1 MVTDQQV
8 RRLFMLNEKEKIKSV
23 AAAKAGMDPK
33 TARRYLKIGKLPSQV
48 RCKHDWRT
56 REDPFEEDWPA
67 ILEMLE
73 INPGLESSTIFEYLQ
88 STNSWRYQDSQLR
101 TLQRKLKY
109 WRATEGS
116 AKEVYFPQ
124 IHYPGE
130 LCASDFT
137 HMNSLGITIRGEP
150 FKHLIYHF
158 VLTYSNWE
166 TFTIC
171 YSESFESLSA
181 GLQNALWELG
191 GVLVR
196 HRSDRMSAAVN
207 KDCNPET
214 FTRNYQSLL
223 RHYDITPERTNVRAA
238 HENGD
243 VETSHRHFK
252 RAVSQAL
259 MLRGS
264 KEFHSIIEY
273 EDFLRRIA
281 MQLNA
286 GRSQRF
292 EQELN
297 VLRRLPARRFNDY
310 KIIDNIKVGKS
321 STIHLHHNTYSVH
334 SRLIGEKVQ
343 ARIYVDYIEIWYAQ
357 KLVERIKRLS
367 GESKHRINYRHI
379 IDWLV
384 RKPGAFENYRYKED
398 LFPSSWFRMAYD
410 WLHSNMM
417 LQANKQYVRILYYA
431 AKEGQTVT
439 EDAIRYLLG
448 QNKGVTALNVQHLIG
463 QQNRIPLVTDVVVE
477 TNSLASY
484 DILLEEVV
492 SHG

>member
-1 MVTDQQV
+1 
-8 RRLFMLNEKEKIKSV
+8 
-23 AAAKAGMDPK
+23 
-33 TARRYLKIGKLPSQV
+33 
-48 RCKHDWRT
+48 
-56 REDPFEEDWPA
+56 
-67 ILEMLE
+67 MLE
-73 INPGLESSTIFEYLQ
+73 TNPGLEGKTIFEYLQ
-88 STNSWRYQDSQLR
+88 SCNLGRYQDNQLR

-109 WRATEGS
+109 WRATEGP

-137 HMNSLGITIRGEP
+137 HMSSLGITIRGDL
-150 FKHLIYHF
+150 FKHLVYHF
-158 VLTYSNWE
+158 ALTYSNWE

-181 GLQNALWELG
+181 GLQNALWDLG
-191 GVLVR
+191 GVPAR

-214 FTRNYQSLL
+214 FTRNYRALL
-223 RHYDITPERTNVRAA
+223 RHYAIAPERTNAGAA

-264 KEFHSIIEY
+264 KDFYSIDEY
-273 EDFLRRIA
+273 EKFLRGIA
-281 MQLNA
+281 GQLNA
-286 GRSQRF
+286 GRSHRF
-292 EQELN
+292 QEELN
-297 VLRRLPARRFNDY
+297 ALRALPARRFSDY
-310 KIIDNIKVGKS
+310 KPLDNIKVGKS
-321 STIHLHHNTYSVH
+321 STIHLQHNTYSVH

-357 KLVERIKRLS
+357 KLIERIPRLS

-384 RKPGAFENYRYKED
+384 RKPGAFENYRYKDD

-410 WLHSNMM
+410 WLRSNMN
-417 LQANKQYVRILYYA
+417 LQANRQYVKILYCA
-431 AKEGQTVT
+431 AREGETVT
-439 EDAIRYLLG
+439 EHAIRYLLG
-448 QNKGVTALNVQHLIG
+448 QDREVTALNVQNLLE
-463 QQNRIPLVTDVVVE
+463 QQSMIPSVKDVVVE
-477 TNSLASY
+477 TNNLQSY
-484 DILLEEVV
+484 DVLLEEVAG
-492 SHG
+492 HG

>member
-8 RRLFMLNEKEKIKSV
+8 RRLFMLNEKEKSRTI

-33 TARRYLKIGKLPSQV
+33 TARKYLNIGKLPSQI
-48 RCKHDWRT
+48 KSSHDWRT
-56 REDPFEEDWPA
+56 REDPFEKDWPA
-67 ILEMLE
+67 ILEMLD
-73 INPGLESSTIFEYLQ
+73 INPGLEGKTIFEYFQ
-88 STNSWRYQDSQLR
+88 DTNPGQYQDNQLR

-109 WRATEGS
+109 WRATEGP

-124 IHYPGE
+124 KHYPGD

-137 HMNSLGITIRGEP
+137 HMSSLGITIRGEL
-150 FKHLIYHF
+150 FKHLIYHL

-191 GVLVR
+191 GVPVR

-214 FTRNYQSLL
+214 FTRNYRSLL
-223 RHYDITPERTNVRAA
+223 RHYGITPERTNVRAA

-264 KEFHSIIEY
+264 KEFHSIAEY
-273 EDFLRRIA
+273 EQCLRRIA
-281 MQLNA
+281 GQLNA
-286 GRSQRF
+286 GRSERF
-292 EQELN
+292 TEELS
-297 VLRRLPARRFNDY
+297 VLRRLPARRFNDH

-321 STIHLHHNTYSVH
+321 STIHLQHNTYSVH

-384 RKPGAFENYRYKED
+384 RKPGAFENYRYKKD

-410 WLHSNMM
+410 WLRSNMT
-417 LQANKQYVRILYYA
+417 LQANRQYVRILYCA

-439 EDAIRYLLG
+439 ENAIRYLLE
-448 QNKGVTALNVQHLIG
+448 QDKEITALNVQHLIG
-463 QQNRIPLVTDVVVE
+463 QQNSIPLATDVVVE
-477 TNSLASY
+477 TNSLEAY
-484 DILLEEVV
+484 DALLQEVTCY
-492 SHG
+492 G

>member
-1 MVTDQQV
+1 MVTDHQV
-8 RRLFMLNEKEKIKSV
+8 RRLFMLNEKEKSRTI

-33 TARRYLKIGKLPSQV
+33 TARKYIKIGKLPSQI
-48 RCKHDWRT
+48 KFNHDWKT
-56 REDPFEEDWPA
+56 RKDPFEEDWPE
-67 ILEMLE
+67 ILEMLD
-73 INPGLESSTIFEYLQ
+73 INPGLEGKTIFEYLQ
-88 STNSWRYQDSQLR
+88 NVTPGRYQENQLR

-109 WRATEGS
+109 WRATEGP

-124 IHYPGE
+124 KHYPGE
-130 LCASDFT
+130 VGASDFS
-137 HMNSLGITIRGEP
+137 HMSSLGITIRGEL

-166 TFTIC
+166 AFTIC

-181 GLQNALWELG
+181 GMQNALWELG
-191 GVLVR
+191 GVPAR

-214 FTRNYQSLL
+214 FTRNYRSLL
-223 RHYDITPERTNVRAA
+223 RHYAITPERTNVRAA

-243 VETSHRHFK
+243 VEVSHRHFK

-264 KEFHSIIEY
+264 KEFHSIAEY
-273 EDFLRRIA
+273 EKFLRRIA
-281 MQLNA
+281 GQLNA

-292 EQELN
+292 EEELN
-297 VLRRLPARRFNDY
+297 VLRKLPTRRFHDF
-310 KIIDNIKVGKS
+310 KVIDNIKVGKS
-321 STIHLHHNTYSVH
+321 STINLQHNTYSVH
-334 SRLIGEKVQ
+334 SRLIGERVQ
-343 ARIYVDYIEIWYAQ
+343 ARIYVDCIEIWYAQ
-357 KLVERIKRLS
+357 KPVERMKRLT

-384 RKPGAFENYRYKED
+384 RKPGAFENYRYKDD

-410 WLHSNMM
+410 WLRSHMP
-417 LQANKQYVRILYYA
+417 LQANRQYVRILYCA

-439 EDAIRYLLG
+439 EDAIRYLLE
-448 QNKGVTALNVQHLIG
+448 QDREITALHVQHLID
-463 QQNRIPLVTDVVVE
+463 QQGSIPPVTEVVVE

-484 DILLEEVV
+484 DALLEEVGC
-492 SHG
+492 HG

>member
-8 RRLFMLNEKEKIKSV
+8 RRLFMFNEKEKSKTV

-33 TARRYLKIGKLPSQV
+33 TAWKYRNIGKLPSQIK
-48 RCKHDWRT
+48 CEHDWRT
-56 REDPFEEDWPA
+56 RQDPFEKDWPA
-67 ILEMLE
+67 MLEMLE
-73 INPGLESSTIFEYLQ
+73 INPGLEGKTIFEYFQ
-88 STNSWRYQDSQLR
+88 SSNPGQYQDSQLR
-101 TLQRKLKY
+101 TLQRKLKQ
-109 WRATEGS
+109 WRATEGP

-124 IHYPGE
+124 KHYPGD

-137 HMNSLGITIRGEP
+137 HMNSLGITIRGEL

-166 TFTIC
+166 SFTIC

-191 GVLVR
+191 GVPSR

-207 KDCNPET
+207 KECNPEK
-214 FTRNYQSLL
+214 FTRNYRSLL
-223 RHYDITPERTNVRAA
+223 SHYSIDPERTNARAA

-259 MLRGS
+259 MLQGS
-264 KEFHSIIEY
+264 KDFSSVADY
-273 EDFLRRIA
+273 EKFLRRIGV
-281 MQLNA
+281 QLNA

-292 EQELN
+292 EQELE
-297 VLRRLPARRFNDY
+297 VLKGLPSRRFNDY
-310 KIIDNIKVGKS
+310 KVIDNIKVGKS
-321 STIHLHHNTYSVH
+321 STIHLQHNTYSVH

-343 ARIYVDYIEIWYAQ
+343 ARIYVDHIEIWYAQ
-357 KLVERIKRLS
+357 KMIERIKRLS

-398 LFPSSWFRMAYD
+398 LLPSSWFRMAYD
-410 WLHSNMM
+410 WLRSNMI
-417 LQANKQYVRILYYA
+417 LQANRQYVRILYCA

-439 EDAIRYLLG
+439 ENVIRHLLE
-448 QNKGVTALNVQHLIG
+448 QDKELTALNVQHLID
-463 QQNRIPLVTDVVVE
+463 QRSRIPSVTDVVVE
-477 TNSLASY
+477 NNSLESY
-484 DILLEEVV
+484 DTLLEEVV
-492 SHG
+492 CHG

>member
-1 MVTDQQV
+1 MVTDHQV
-8 RRLFMLNEKEKIKSV
+8 RRLFMLNEKQKSRTI

-33 TARRYLKIGKLPSQV
+33 TARKYLKIGKLPSQIK
-48 RCKHDWRT
+48 CNHDWRT
-56 REDPFEEDWPA
+56 RKDPFEEDWPE

-73 INPGLESSTIFEYLQ
+73 INPGLEGKTIFEYLHN
-88 STNSWRYQDSQLR
+88 TTPGRYQENQLR

-109 WRATEGS
+109 WRATEGP

-124 IHYPGE
+124 KHYPGE
-130 LCASDFT
+130 LCASDFS
-137 HMNSLGITIRGEP
+137 HMSSLGITIRGEL
-150 FKHLIYHF
+150 FKHLVYHF

-191 GVLVR
+191 GVPAR

-214 FTRNYQSLL
+214 FTRNYRALM
-223 RHYDITPERTNVRAA
+223 RHYGIIPERTNVRAA

-243 VETSHRHFK
+243 VEVSHRHFK

-264 KEFHSIIEY
+264 KEFHSVAEY
-273 EDFLRRIA
+273 EKFLTRIA
-281 MQLNA
+281 GQLNS

-297 VLRRLPARRFNDY
+297 VLGRLPALRFNDS
-310 KIIDNIKVGKS
+310 KFINNIKVGKS
-321 STIHLHHNTYSVH
+321 STIHLLHNTYSVH
-334 SRLIGEKVQ
+334 SRLIGERVQ
-343 ARIYVDYIEIWYAQ
+343 ARVYVDYIEIWYAQ
-357 KLVERIKRLS
+357 KLIERINRLS

-384 RKPGAFENYRYKED
+384 RKPGAFENYRYKDD
-398 LFPSSWFRMAYD
+398 LFPSSWFRIAYD
-410 WLHSNMM
+410 WLRSNMT
-417 LQANKQYVRILYYA
+417 LQANRQYVRILYCA

-439 EDAIRYLLG
+439 EDAIRYLLD
-448 QNKGVTALNVQHLIG
+448 QENEITALNVQHLID
-463 QQNRIPLVTDVVVE
+463 QQSSIPPVTDVVVE
-477 TNSLASY
+477 TNSLESY
-484 DILLEEVV
+484 DALLEEVACY
-492 SHG
+492 G

>member
-8 RRLFMLNEKEKIKSV
+8 RRLFMLNEKEKNGTI

-33 TARRYLKIGKLPSQV
+33 TARKYIKMGKLPSQIK
-48 RCKHDWRT
+48 CTHDWRT
-56 REDPFEEDWPA
+56 RKDPFEKDWPA

-73 INPGLESSTIFEYLQ
+73 INPGLEGKTIFEYLQ
-88 STNSWRYQDSQLR
+88 NATPGRYQDNQLR

-109 WRATEGS
+109 WRATEGP

-124 IHYPGE
+124 KHYPGE

-137 HMNSLGITIRGEP
+137 HMSSLAITIRGEL

-166 TFTIC
+166 AFTIC

-181 GLQNALWELG
+181 GFQNALWELG
-191 GVLVR
+191 GVPAR

-214 FTRNYQSLL
+214 FTRNYRSLL
-223 RHYDITPERTNVRAA
+223 RHYGIKPERTNVRAA

-259 MLRGS
+259 MLRGN
-264 KEFHSIIEY
+264 KNFNSIAEY
-273 EDFLRRIA
+273 EKFLRGIA
-281 MQLNA
+281 GQLNV

-292 EQELN
+292 AEELS
-297 VLRRLPARRFNDY
+297 VLKGLPARRSNDC
-310 KIIDNIKVGKS
+310 KTIDNIKVGKS
-321 STIHLHHNTYSVH
+321 STIHLQHNTYSVH

-357 KLVERIKRLS
+357 KRVEQIKRLS

-410 WLHSNMM
+410 WLRSNMT
-417 LQANKQYVRILYYA
+417 LQANRQYVRILYYA

-439 EDAIRYLLG
+439 ENAIHYLLE
-448 QNKGVTALNVQHLIG
+448 QDKELTSLNVQHLIN
-463 QQNRIPLVTDVVVE
+463 QRNRIPSVTDVVVE
-477 TNSLASY
+477 SNSLESY
-484 DILLEEVV
+484 DVLLQEVAC
-492 SHG
+492 HG

>member
-8 RRLFMLNEKEKIKSV
+8 RRLFMLNEKEKSLTIS
-23 AAAKAGMDPK
+23 AAKAGMDPK
-33 TARRYLKIGKLPSQV
+33 TARKYLKTGKLPSQMT
-48 RCKHDWRT
+48 CKHDWRT
-56 REDPFEEDWPA
+56 REDPFEEDWA
-67 ILEMLE
+67 EILEMLE
-73 INPGLESSTIFEYLQ
+73 INPGLEGTTIFEYLQ
-88 STNSWRYQDSQLR
+88 RASPGRYQDNQLR

-109 WRATEGS
+109 WRATEGP

-124 IHYPGE
+124 KHYPGE
-130 LCASDFT
+130 LCGSDFT
-137 HMNSLGITIRGEP
+137 HMSSVGITIRGEL

-158 VLTYSNWE
+158 ILTYSNWE

-191 GVLVR
+191 GVPVR

-214 FTRNYQSLL
+214 FTRNYRALL
-223 RHYDITPERTNVRAA
+223 RHYGITPERTNARAA

-264 KEFHSIIEY
+264 KDFHSIAEY
-273 EDFLRRIA
+273 EKFLGRIA
-281 MQLNA
+281 GQLNS
-286 GRSQRF
+286 GRSDRF
-292 EQELN
+292 TEELS
-297 VLRRLPARRFNDY
+297 VLKGLPTLRFSDY
-310 KIIDNIKVGKS
+310 KPIYNIKVGKS
-321 STIHLHHNTYSVH
+321 STIHLQHNTYSVH

-357 KLVERIKRLS
+357 KQIDHIPRLS
-367 GESKHRINYRHI
+367 GEGKHRINYRHI

-384 RKPGAFENYRYKED
+384 RKPGAFENYRYKDD

-410 WLHSNMM
+410 WLRSNMT
-417 LQANKQYVRILYYA
+417 LQANRQYVRILYCA
-431 AKEGQTVT
+431 AKEGETLA
-439 EDAIRYLLG
+439 EHAIRYLLE
-448 QNKGVTALNVQHLIG
+448 QDKEVTALNVQSLIE
-463 QQNRIPLVTDVVVE
+463 QQSMIPSVTDVVVE
-477 TNSLASY
+477 TNSLESY
-484 DILLEEVV
+484 DVLLEEVAC
-492 SHG
+492 HG

>member
-1 MVTDQQV
+1 MVTNHQV
-8 RRLFMLNEKEKIKSV
+8 RRLFMLNKKEKRKAV
-23 AAAKAGMDPK
+23 AAAKSGMDPK
-33 TARRYLKIGKLPSQV
+33 TARKYLRIGKLPSQIKC
-48 RCKHDWRT
+48 RHDWKT
-56 REDPFEEDWPA
+56 RKDPFEKDWPA
-67 ILEMLE
+67 IREMLE
-73 INPGLESSTIFEYLQ
+73 INPGLEGTTIFEYLQ
-88 STNSWRYQDSQLR
+88 SAHPGRYQDSQLR
-101 TLQRKLKY
+101 TLQRRLKY
-109 WRATEGS
+109 WRATEGP

-124 IHYPGE
+124 KHYPGE

-137 HMNSLGITIRGEP
+137 HMSSLGITILGEL
-150 FKHLIYHF
+150 FKHMVYHF

-181 GLQNALWELG
+181 GMQNALWELG
-191 GVLVR
+191 GVPER

-214 FTRNYQSLL
+214 FTRNYRSLL
-223 RHYDITPERTNVRAA
+223 RHYGITPERTNVKAA

-243 VETSHRHFK
+243 VEVSHRHFK

-264 KEFHSIIEY
+264 KEFHSIAEY
-273 EDFLRRIA
+273 EKFLRRIA
-281 MQLNA
+281 SQLNA

-292 EQELN
+292 EEELN
-297 VLRRLPARRFNDY
+297 IFRRLPARRFNDY
-310 KIIDNIKVGKS
+310 KVIDNIKVGRS
-321 STIHLHHNTYSVH
+321 STINLQHNTYSVH
-334 SRLIGEKVQ
+334 SRLIGERVQ
-343 ARIYVDYIEIWYAQ
+343 ARIYVDCIEIWYAQ
-357 KLVERIKRLS
+357 KPVERMKRLT

-410 WLHSNMM
+410 WLRSNMT
-417 LQANKQYVRILYYA
+417 LQANRQYVRILYCA

-439 EDAIRYLLG
+439 ENAVRYLIE
-448 QNKGVTALNVQHLIG
+448 QDKEITAINVQQLIE
-463 QQNRIPLVTDVVVE
+463 QRTSIPSVKDVVVQS
-477 TNSLASY
+477 NSLESY
-484 DILLEEVV
+484 DTLLQEV
-492 SHG
+492 SCHG

>member
-8 RRLFMLNEKEKIKSV
+8 RRLFMLNEKEKSRTIV
-23 AAAKAGMDPK
+23 AAKAGMDPK
-33 TARRYLKIGKLPSQV
+33 TARKYLKIGKLPSQTK
-48 RCKHDWRT
+48 CIHNWRT
-56 REDPFEEDWPA
+56 KEDPFEKDWPT

-73 INPGLESSTIFEYLQ
+73 INPGLEGTTIFEYLQ
-88 STNSWRYQDSQLR
+88 SGNPGSYQDSQLR
-101 TLQRKLKY
+101 TLQRKLKH
-109 WRATEGS
+109 WRATEGP

-124 IHYPGE
+124 KHYPGE

-137 HMNSLGITIRGEP
+137 HMSSLGITIRGEL

-191 GVLVR
+191 GVPAR

-223 RHYDITPERTNVRAA
+223 RHYGVTPERTNVRAA

-243 VETSHRHFK
+243 IETSHRHFK

-259 MLRGS
+259 MLQGS
-264 KEFHSIIEY
+264 KNFNSIAEY
-273 EDFLRRIA
+273 ENFLRRIA
-281 MQLNA
+281 GQLNA

-297 VLRRLPARRFNDY
+297 VLRGLPSRRFNDY
-310 KIIDNIKVGKS
+310 KVIDNIKVGKS
-321 STIHLHHNTYSVH
+321 STIHLQHNTYSVH

-357 KLVERIKRLS
+357 KLIERIKRLS

-384 RKPGAFENYRYKED
+384 RKPGAFENYRYKEE

-410 WLHSNMM
+410 WLRSNMT
-417 LQANKQYVRILYYA
+417 LQANRQYVRILYCA

-439 EDAIRYLLG
+439 ENAIRYLLK
-448 QNKGVTALNVQHLIG
+448 QDKELTALNVQHQID
-463 QQNRIPLVTDVVVE
+463 QRNRIPSITDVVVE
-477 TNSLASY
+477 SNSLASY
-484 DILLEEVV
+484 DVLLEEVV

>member
-8 RRLFMLNEKEKIKSV
+8 RRLFMLNEKEKSSTI

-33 TARRYLKIGKLPSQV
+33 TARKYLKIGKLPSQIK
-48 RCKHDWRT
+48 CKHDWRT
-56 REDPFEEDWPA
+56 RKDPFEEDWPA

-73 INPGLESSTIFEYLQ
+73 INPGLEGTTIFEYLQ
-88 STNSWRYQDSQLR
+88 DSNPGRYQDNQLR

-109 WRATEGS
+109 WLATEGP

-124 IHYPGE
+124 KHYPGE

-137 HMNSLGITIRGEP
+137 HMSRLGITIRGEL

-191 GVLVR
+191 GVPAR

-214 FTRNYQSLL
+214 FTRNYRSLL
-223 RHYDITPERTNVRAA
+223 CHYGITPERTNVRAA

-243 VETSHRHFK
+243 VESSHRHFK

-264 KEFHSIIEY
+264 KEFHSIAEY
-273 EDFLRRIA
+273 EKFLRRIA
-281 MQLNA
+281 VQLNA
-286 GRSQRF
+286 GRSDRF
-292 EQELN
+292 TEELS
-297 VLRRLPARRFNDY
+297 VLKGIPARRFNDY

-321 STIHLHHNTYSVH
+321 STIHLQHNTYSVH

-357 KLVERIKRLS
+357 KLIERIKRLS

-410 WLHSNMM
+410 WLRSNMT
-417 LQANKQYVRILYYA
+417 LQANRQYVRILYCA

-439 EDAIRYLLG
+439 ENAIRYLLE
-448 QNKGVTALNVQHLIG
+448 QDREITALNVQHLID
-463 QQNRIPLVTDVVVE
+463 QRSRIPSVTDVVVE
-477 TNSLASY
+477 TNRLESY
-484 DILLEEVV
+484 DVLLEEV
-492 SHG
+492 SCHG